1 MEFVPAF
8 DRCTRSEE
16 ATYLT
21 VGKVKPFFQKLKVKR
36 RLVPPE
42 ASSPYPWIS
51 CCGLFWADDDTAGAI
66 IWEGEVQTLI
76 SVPFRARSLR
86 PRCGSEKGER
96 KKEGGSK

>member
-16 ATYLT
+16 AAYLA
-21 VGKVKPFFQKLKVKR
+21 VGKVKSLFQKLKVKR
-36 RLVPPE
+36 RLVSPE

-51 CCGLFWADDDTAGAI
+51 CYGLFRADDDTAGAV

-76 SVPFRARSLR
+76 SVPFRGLSLR
-86 PRCGSEKGER
+86 PSCGSEKGER
-96 KKEGGSK
+96 NKEDGSK